1 MLAFNHGA
9 TYAHVARTMTHP
21 APLTETD
28 AAAASKL
35 RGRLLVLAAALLW
48 STSGLFAKATIFDDW
63 PVAQRGV
70 LLAFWRAAFAATVLA
85 PTVRRPRFRRPLVPL
100 LICFAGM
107 NVAYLTAM
115 VQTTAANAIWLQSTA
130 PWWVFGFSVL
140 WIGEP
145 IVRRDLVPLA
155 FGVLGVGTILFFEV
169 QGEAVG
175 GVIFGLASGVCY
187 AGVVLMMRQLRAENP
202 GWIVALSHGVTA
214 LVLLPWLLLAGIWP
228 SPAQLAVLAL
238 FGTVQMAVPYMLLFR
253 GLRSV
258 TGVEATAIGL
268 AEPVL
273 MPLWVFLAWGE
284 QPAPWTLVG
293 AALILAGLLLR
304 YGVLERRVL
313 RLSEGRAEG

>member
-1 MLAFNHGA
+1 MHS
-9 TYAHVARTMTHP
+9 RTLDAKLIMPHP
-21 APLTETD
+21 AVPPETV
-28 AAAASKL
+28 AAPSKL
-35 RGRLLVLAAALLW
+35 SGRLLVLAAALLW

-63 PVAQRGV
+63 PVAQRGM
-70 LLAFWRAAFAATVLA
+70 LLAFWRAAFAAAVLA
-85 PTVRRPRFRRPLVPL
+85 PTVRRPRFRGLLVPL
-100 LICFAGM
+100 VVCFAGM
-107 NVAYLTAM
+107 NIAYLTAM

-169 QGEAVG
+169 QGEAVA
-175 GVIFGLASGVCY
+175 GVVYGLASGVCY
-187 AGVVLMMRQLRAENP
+187 AGVVLLMRQLREENP
-202 GWIVALSHGVTA
+202 GWIVALSHAATA
-214 LVLLPWLLLAGIWP
+214 LVLLPWLLAAGIWP

-238 FGTVQMAVPYMLLFR
+238 FGAVQMALPYMLLFR

-273 MPLWVFLAWGE
+273 MPIWVLLAWGE
-284 QPAPWTLVG
+284 QPAAWTLVG
-293 AALILAGLLLR
+293 AALILAGLVLRYVVLELLR
-304 YGVLERRVL
+304 
-313 RLSEGRAEG
+313 